1 MIINLKQYRLI
12 ADTIIMCSKY
22 YDIKT
27 LQHCLRV
34 AKYAVENVCLR
45 SDDDRQIAFIV
56 ALCHDLLEDTNI
68 SIETIAEVTELNV
81 NFLTNVLGALTRK
94 KSETYLDYIKR
105 LKQNQSPYPYIVKM
119 ADMKDHLSPKDT
131 LTEKLKEKYWNVL
144 PELL

>member
-34 AKYAVENVCLR
+34 AKYAVANVCLR

-94 KSETYLDYIKR
+94 KSRT
-105 LKQNQSPYPYIVKM
+105 
-119 ADMKDHLSPKDT
+119 
-131 LTEKLKEKYWNVL
+131 
-144 PELL
+144 

>member
-119 ADMKDHLSPKDT
+119 ADMKDHLSKKDT

>member
-34 AKYAVENVCLR
+34 TKYAVENVCLR

-119 ADMKDHLSPKDT
+119 ADMKDHLSQKDT

>member
-34 AKYAVENVCLR
+34 AKYAVENVCLS

-81 NFLTNVLGALTRK
+81 NFLANVLGALTRK

-119 ADMKDHLSPKDT
+119 ADMKDHLSQKDT
-131 LTEKLKEKYWNVL
+131 LTEKLKEKYWNIL

>member
-68 SIETIAEVTELNV
+68 SIDIIAEVTELNV

-119 ADMKDHLSPKDT
+119 ADMKDHLSQKDT

>member
-34 AKYAVENVCLR
+34 AKYAVENVCLS

-68 SIETIAEVTELNV
+68 SIEIIAEVTELNV
-81 NFLTNVLGALTRK
+81 NFLANVLGALTRK

-119 ADMKDHLSPKDT
+119 ADMKDHLSQKDT
-131 LTEKLKEKYWNVL
+131 LTEKLKEKYWNIL

>member
-81 NFLTNVLGALTRK
+81 SFLTNVLGALTRK

-119 ADMKDHLSPKDT
+119 ADMKDHLSQKDT
-131 LTEKLKEKYWNVL
+131 LTEKLKEKYWNIL

>member
-1 MIINLKQYRLI
+1 MIINLKQYRLMV
-12 ADTIIMCSKY
+12 DTIMMCSKY
-22 YDIKT
+22 YDTKT
-27 LQHCLRV
+27 LRHCLRV

-45 SDDDRQIAFIV
+45 SDDDRQIAFII

-68 SIETIAEVTELNV
+68 SIETIAEATELNV
-81 NFLTNVLGALTRK
+81 NFLANVLGALTRK

-105 LKQNQSPYPYIVKM
+105 LKQNQSPYPYIVKI
-119 ADMKDHLSPKDT
+119 ADMKDHLSQKDT

>member
-45 SDDDRQIAFIV
+45 SDDDRQIAFII

-68 SIETIAEVTELNV
+68 SIETIAEATELNV
-81 NFLTNVLGALTRK
+81 NFLANVLGALTRK

-119 ADMKDHLSPKDT
+119 ADMKDHLSQKDT

>member
-105 LKQNQSPYPYIVKM
+105 LKENKSPYPYIIKL
-119 ADMKDHLSPKDT
+119 ADMKDHLSQTST

>member
-1 MIINLKQYRLI
+1 MIINLKQYRLV

-27 LQHCLRV
+27 LQHCFRV

-119 ADMKDHLSPKDT
+119 ADMKDHLSQKDT
-131 LTEKLKEKYWNVL
+131 LTEKLKEKYWNIL

>member
-1 MIINLKQYRLI
+1 MAINLKQYRLM
-12 ADTIIMCSKY
+12 ADTIMMCSQY
-22 YDIKT
+22 YDTKT

-119 ADMKDHLSPKDT
+119 ADMKDHLSQKDT

>member
-1 MIINLKQYRLI
+1 MTINLKQYRLV

-81 NFLTNVLGALTRK
+81 NFLSNVLGALTRK

-119 ADMKDHLSPKDT
+119 ADMKDHLSQKDT

>member
-34 AKYAVENVCLR
+34 AKYAVENVCLG

-119 ADMKDHLSPKDT
+119 ADMKDHLSQKDT

>member
-1 MIINLKQYRLI
+1 MIINLKQYGLI

-119 ADMKDHLSPKDT
+119 ADMKDHLSQKDT
-131 LTEKLKEKYWNVL
+131 LTEKLKEKYWNIL